1 MASSRKVIECR
12 LYPAGLPCEFV
23 VSGDAEQVLKIAVEH
38 AVESHGLR
46 DTPSLRERL
55 LSMLREQ
62 PINVKA
68 A

>member
-1 MASSRKVIECR
+1 V
-12 LYPAGLPCEFV
+12 FN
-23 VSGDAEQVLKIAVEH
+23 IAVEH

-55 LSMLREQ
+55 RSMLREGLMKA
-62 PINVKA
+62 KA